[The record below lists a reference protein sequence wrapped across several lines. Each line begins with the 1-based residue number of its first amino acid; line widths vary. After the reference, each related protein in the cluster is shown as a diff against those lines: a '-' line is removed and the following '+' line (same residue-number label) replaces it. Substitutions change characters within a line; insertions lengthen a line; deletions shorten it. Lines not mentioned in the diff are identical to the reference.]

1 MKKSISKIH
10 ELLSYD
16 RRDHMIYSLKQNF
29 QSLIHQKRSLLL
41 IAFSEGPHGKF
52 FGAFTEEK
60 YDMAPSS
67 YFIPDF
73 NGCSFLFSL
82 INKRFEH
89 FKILDGENSIVFDLD
104 SLVFG
109 NEDLVLDFEKS
120 RCTSKFTEGKS
131 DVYNLDSESG
141 GSDDFKLFFSDK

>member
-1 MKKSISKIH
+1 
-10 ELLSYD
+10 
-16 RRDHMIYSLKQNF
+16 MIYSLKQNF
-29 QSLIHQKRSLLL
+29 QILIDQKRSLLL
-41 IAFSEGPHGKF
+41 IALSEGPHGKF

-109 NEDLVLDFEKS
+109 EEDLVLDFEKS
-120 RCTSKFTEGKS
+120 SCSSKFTEGKS
-131 DVYNLDSESG
+131 DVFNTDSESG
-141 GSDDFKLFFSDK
+141 NGRDLYKLFLSDK